1 MLGASNYVFSGNMF
15 EDFGHIFFFPGLK
28 MCFSGRFW
36 ESGSQIMIPPEK
48 KKSGQR
54 KNDHVPYF
62 EYGGCEGNFRT
73 WQFALGESL

>member
-1 MLGASNYVFSGNMF
+1 
-15 EDFGHIFFFPGLK
+15 
-28 MCFSGRFW
+28 
-36 ESGSQIMIPPEK
+36 MIPPEK